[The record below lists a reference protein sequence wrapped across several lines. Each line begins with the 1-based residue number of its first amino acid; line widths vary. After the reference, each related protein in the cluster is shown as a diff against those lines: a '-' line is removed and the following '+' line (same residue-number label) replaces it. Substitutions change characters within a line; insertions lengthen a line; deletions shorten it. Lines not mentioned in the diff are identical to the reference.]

1 MNNLPQKFSKD
12 ERREIDTLLRQQ
24 LGRLT
29 SAFDDTHQLVRVP
42 LRRALF
48 ERLAA
53 KIEASFLQVDG
64 LFRISGNFNAV
75 CALTATFAHPLV
87 AAVPL
92 DADLCTAHV
101 VAGAL
106 KLWLRCNSPLISANA
121 RRNLLNCVRAARA
134 DDALSPATLDAIRD
148 ALSLLGADE
157 YALLQRLLMLLCR
170 VTELSA
176 VNRMTPRNIAICFA
190 PNLIRSLSTDAATVV
205 FENELE
211 VELVELLVCRFAD
224 VFREAYA
231 PSVAPAAAP
240 GDDVEPHAAF
250 ECRWTKRDGR
260 VELFETCLV
269 HESHKL
275 MKTKRAKVLLGD
287 VVSVTQ
293 GAVASDAADASSTKS
308 SSSSSNSSNSTLR
321 NMSSLLHEV
330 RARRGLVGQF
340 VLKVALRPGAVISTT
355 TTTSSGQR
363 DVKTSQDDFL
373 MLAFGSH
380 EELKSA
386 LALIERLRHAIPG
399 RVVSPR
405 NRRSKLTKVA
415 AVPDEDRAKS
425 SGSVASAT
433 ESEEASTDESPRK
446 QPAARPQ
453 QQQSSGDANETKRTA
468 LRRQIAS
475 IEQAIAKMG
484 GGGGLGLSSVLQRQ
498 KIELEKELNGL
509 GC

>member
-12 ERREIDTLLRQQ
+12 ERKEIDTLLRQQ

-29 SAFDDTHQLVRVP
+29 SAFDEAHQLVRVP

-48 ERLAA
+48 ERLAQ
-53 KIEASFLQVDG
+53 KIELSFLQVDG

-101 VAGAL
+101 VCGAL

-134 DDALSPATLDAIRD
+134 DDDALSPATLDAIRD

-176 VNRMTPRNIAICFA
+176 VNRMTPRNVAICFA

-231 PSVAPAAAP
+231 PAVAPAAAP

-260 VELFETCLV
+260 VELFESCLV
-269 HESHKL
+269 HDSHKL
-275 MKTKRAKVLLGD
+275 MKTKRAKVLLAD

-308 SSSSSNSSNSTLR
+308 SSSSSSNSTMR

-399 RVVSPR
+399 RVASPR
-405 NRRSKLTKVA
+405 NRRSKHAKVT

-433 ESEEASTDESPRK
+433 ESGEEASTDESPRK
-446 QPAARPQ
+446 QTASKQ
-453 QQQSSGDANETKRTA
+453 QQQAPEANENKRTA

-498 KIELEKELNGL
+498 KIELEKELSEL
-509 GC
+509 R